1 MTIRELIKELLKDE
15 LKLDDEIRFYYMKQD
30 ELIGCEVESIAY
42 REQVEFT
49 IQDEDY
55 QWHLI
60 KIHLRMKCLYY

>member
-1 MTIRELIKELLKDE
+1 MNGLVRITKMTIRELIKELLKDE

-55 QWHLI
+55 Q
-60 KIHLRMKCLYY
+60 

>member
-55 QWHLI
+55 S
-60 KIHLRMKCLYY
+60 